1 MAADWP
7 ARDGVNGCFSGRV
20 DSLDKAGRLSIA
32 TPHIWSVERGQD
44 DGGLGTSTCG
54 EHVSRARTD
63 ADTHA
68 DRPPHTHTHTPTRA
82 RARTHTVTQTRA
94 HAHTQTR
101 TRTHTHTESE
111 RERERGPGARPLRWP
126 SHCRSYALLLR
137 TGTDLPHSA

>member
-20 DSLDKAGRLSIA
+20 DSLDKAGRLSNA

-63 ADTHA
+63 RRRHT
-68 DRPPHTHTHTPTRA
+68 RRQTPPHTHT
-82 RARTHTVTQTRA
+82 
-94 HAHTQTR
+94 
-101 TRTHTHTESE
+101 
-111 RERERGPGARPLRWP
+111 
-126 SHCRSYALLLR
+126 
-137 TGTDLPHSA
+137 